1 MCMEVRTVV
10 RERVLSKRFATKSVF
25 GGDVERKGTG
35 DVDRCRVV
43 AVGSVGR
50 GSRGGYRERIP
61 PGAREKSNHVGRG
74 VLRSCTNLVLEH
86 SFFAVPEQILVVSS
100 IENIQEGTIWMALP
114 LVEIVVAEVAEIAED
129 KSRVHV
135 YFS

>member
-35 DVDRCRVV
+35 DVERCRVV

-50 GSRGGYRERIP
+50 GRRGGY
-61 PGAREKSNHVGRG
+61 
-74 VLRSCTNLVLEH
+74 
-86 SFFAVPEQILVVSS
+86 
-100 IENIQEGTIWMALP
+100 
-114 LVEIVVAEVAEIAED
+114 
-129 KSRVHV
+129 
-135 YFS
+135 

>member
-1 MCMEVRTVV
+1 MEVRTVV

-61 PGAREKSNHVGRG
+61 PGVREKSNHVGRG
-74 VLRSCTNLVLEH
+74 ILRSCTNIVLEH
-86 SFFAVPEQILVVSS
+86 SFLAVPVQILVVSS
-100 IENIQEGTIWMALP
+100 IENVQEGTIWMALP
-114 LVEIVVAEVAEIAED
+114 LVEIVIVEVVKVTED
-129 KSRVHV
+129 KSRVHA
-135 YFS
+135 